1 MTGLNETVEYPK
13 CTERNMRPC
22 ETPGCSENCAYAF
35 SCYEQRMGRSPAAF
49 WPAIGLGLIAVLAI
63 FV

>member
-1 MTGLNETVEYPK
+1 
-13 CTERNMRPC
+13 
-22 ETPGCSENCAYAF
+22 
-35 SCYEQRMGRSPAAF
+35 MGRSPAAF